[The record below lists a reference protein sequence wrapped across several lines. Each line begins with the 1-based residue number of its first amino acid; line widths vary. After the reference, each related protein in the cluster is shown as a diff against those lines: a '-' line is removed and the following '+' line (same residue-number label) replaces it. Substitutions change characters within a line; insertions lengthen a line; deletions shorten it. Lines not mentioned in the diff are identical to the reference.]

1 METMAVF
8 GCYANTL
15 EQLSFNTQ
23 QSVDS
28 QGFQVMVVGS
38 VALCW
43 SDWGRR
49 GQDTYQGR
57 PQGWSTVS

>member
-1 METMAVF
+1 METMQFLVA
-8 GCYANTL
+8 TL
-15 EQLSFNTQ
+15 THWSSSALTHS
-23 QSVDS
+23 S

-57 PQGWSTVS
+57 PQGWSTVN